1 MAALREAIALLSN
14 PAPVFQDPED
24 NEDDT
29 DAKVVSKSIEDEEDN
44 AEASHVSSLRKKTAL
59 STADLGEKYA
69 GKKTSRKK
77 LSQFGESDNEEESD
91 DEDDEEFEDLEDHSD
106 SESESENN
114 DEDDEDEE
122 DIKSFQ
128 NKISQVSQP
137 SKSSFSFADDGDY
150 SKYADMDQDEDESEG
165 SDDESNENDEDD
177 SEDIGDSEDAGDED
191 EDDMEESMNGNEEM
205 TKFSKADVNLE
216 IEKGKAAK
224 AQLGIWD
231 SLLENRIKLQKVVG
245 LVNQLP
251 QPDTWGTFEDN
262 SEKGDNF
269 TQTSLT
275 AQASLQNLLD
285 KLLQLQTVLLLQNTE
300 TRHIAMGTNSSAKS
314 VKEARSEE
322 DDEEITSESETEE
335 AEDNIKSLIQKTGVK
350 RKLTLDEY
358 SETLTKKH
366 KDFLGFRN
374 TAIQKWYDRTRLVS
388 GKVNSKSF
396 SSFDQSALKQIEQI
410 LGDKERLIKRT
421 QLKRSVFR
429 VLGTVENADQ
439 EEITPDKQISTDLD
453 NLKNYDPEIFDDS
466 DFYHQQLRELIE
478 RKAADTDNPVALSRH
493 WLEIQKLRKKVK
505 KNVDTK
511 ASKGRKTRYEVH
523 KKLINFMAPEDR
535 CSWTDE
541 SRDDLYKSL
550 FGKRFQQSSS
560 APDAESSSTVK

>member
-1 MAALREAIALLSN
+1 MAALREALALLTN
-14 PAPVFQDPED
+14 PAPIFQDPED

-29 DAKVVSKSIEDEEDN
+29 NAKVVGKAAEDDEDYEEG
-44 AEASHVSSLRKKTAL
+44 SRSSSLRKKTAL
-59 STADLGEKYA
+59 TTADFGEKYA

-77 LSQFGESDNEEESD
+77 MSKFGESSDEQESD
-91 DEDDEEFEDLEDHSD
+91 DEEEGQFEDDEMEDDDAD
-106 SESESENN
+106 SESESDNN
-114 DEDDEDEE
+114 DEVDEDEE

-128 NKISQVSQP
+128 NKISQVSQ
-137 SKSSFSFADDGDY
+137 SANSTFSFADDGDY
-150 SKYADMDQDEDESEG
+150 SKYADMDDDEDNSEGDGSDEDDDEESE
-165 SDDESNENDEDD
+165 EDEDD
-177 SEDIGDSEDAGDED
+177 SGDED
-191 EDDMEESMNGNEEM
+191 MDESIDDNEEVA
-205 TKFSKADVNLE
+205 KFSKDDVNVE
-216 IEKGKAAK
+216 IEKGNAAK

-251 QPDTWGTFEDN
+251 QPDTWGTFEEN
-262 SEKGDNF
+262 SEKGDKF
-269 TQTSLT
+269 TETSLT
-275 AQASLQNLLD
+275 AQASLRNLLD
-285 KLLQLQTVLLLQNTE
+285 KLLQLQAVLLLQYPE
-300 TRHIAMGTNSSAKS
+300 TKRVVLGTDATAKTDRAN
-314 VKEARSEE
+314 KPEDD

-335 AEDNIKSLIQKTGVK
+335 TGESLKSLIQKAGVK
-350 RKLTLDEY
+350 RKLNQDEY
-358 SETLTKKH
+358 SDTLTKRH

-374 TAIQKWYDRTRLVS
+374 TSIQKWYDRTRLVS

-429 VLGTVENADQ
+429 VLGTVESTNK
-439 EEITPDKQISTDLD
+439 EETTPDQQISSDLD
-453 NLKNYDPEIFDDS
+453 NLKNYDAEIFDDS

-493 WLEIQKLRKKVK
+493 WLEIQKMRKKLK

-541 SRDDLYKSL
+541 SRDDLFKSL
-550 FGKRFQQSSS
+550 FGKRSQPSSS
-560 APDAESSSTVK
+560 VPVNANSTAVK